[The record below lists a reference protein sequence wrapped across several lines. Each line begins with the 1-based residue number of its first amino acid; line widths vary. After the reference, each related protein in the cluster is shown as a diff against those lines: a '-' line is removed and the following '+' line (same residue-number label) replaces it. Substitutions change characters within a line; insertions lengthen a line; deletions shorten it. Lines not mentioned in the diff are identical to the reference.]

1 MTKQEAAIKYITENY
16 LEFNRLRHDIVSDKL
31 QIRMEADLESSTTQ
45 GASVQRSKAAVQNG
59 SELWREMTKHDIN
72 SIVCHC
78 AQEYDANIT
87 SREVMTALQSDLI
100 PDVHPLREYIN
111 ALPAWKPESGD
122 WIDFVASQVRV
133 KNNDNKVS
141 GNNNDNTD
149 NLRPNQYPLG
159 AQGEENTQQPKQLD
173 STTFQSTPFAHE
185 AHRGPRCSQQH
196 SERLGEAYKN
206 DNIDNFRGNQYPCR
220 DEDDLNQQLKQL
232 DSTTY
237 SARNNTASG
246 EGNNTTPDR
255 PRGLSERTSCCQTT
269 TLLDRPY
276 GAERPMN
283 LTGEADLTVSEAHDL
298 TSNSSQRERSEA
310 ERLWR
315 VCFKKWFVAMVAS
328 WMKDEVVN
336 HQVLVLIGKQGIFKT
351 TWLEHLI
358 PPHLRAYACKL
369 ANSNDLNKD
378 ERLRIAEFG
387 LISLD
392 EIDSMNNRELNQ
404 LKSVITATDVNERA
418 AYAYTKERRVR
429 LASFCAS
436 GNRRD
441 FLTDITG
448 NRRWLPFE
456 VESIQNPFY
465 SILPYEQMYAQAW
478 ALAQDPMFSYWFDLD
493 EIEVLE
499 EHNQHFRDESNE
511 EQLLPILFDVPAEGR
526 GEFMTTAQISERLV
540 SYGNIKKP
548 MALSRLGMVLGG
560 IGYRAVTRKINNTR
574 ARGWIVY
581 QRDTEEINS
590 LKRLLK
596 DG

>member
-1 MTKQEAAIKYITENY
+1 MTKQEVAIKYITENY
-16 LEFNRLRHDIVSDKL
+16 LDFNRLRHDIVSDKL
-31 QIRMEADLESSTTQ
+31 QIRMDLEEVK
-45 GASVQRSKAAVQNG
+45 GG
-59 SELWREMTKHDIN
+59 EYWREMTKHDIN

-100 PDVHPLREYIN
+100 PDVHPLREYV
-111 ALPAWKPESGD
+111 LSCREWTEEQPD
-122 WIDFVASQVRV
+122 WIDWVAQQVTV
-133 KNNDNKVS
+133 K
-141 GNNNDNTD
+141 
-149 NLRPNQYPLG
+149 PLG
-159 AQGEENTQQPKQLD
+159 D
-173 STTFQSTPFAHE
+173 E
-185 AHRGPRCSQQH
+185 AKGD
-196 SERLGEAYKN
+196 K
-206 DNIDNFRGNQYPCR
+206 
-220 DEDDLNQQLKQL
+220 
-232 DSTTY
+232 
-237 SARNNTASG
+237 ARG
-246 EGNNTTPDR
+246 EG
-255 PRGLSERTSCCQTT
+255 
-269 TLLDRPY
+269 
-276 GAERPMN
+276 
-283 LTGEADLTVSEAHDL
+283 
-298 TSNSSQRERSEA
+298 
-310 ERLWR
+310 LWR
-315 VCFKKWFVAMVAS
+315 GCFKKWFVAMVAS

-465 SILPYEQMYAQAW
+465 TLLPYERMYAQAW
-478 ALAQDPMFSYWFDLD
+478 ALAQDPLFSYWFDLD

-511 EQLLPILFDVPAEGR
+511 EQLLPILFDVPAEGK

-540 SYGNIKKP
+540 TYGNIKKP
-548 MALSRLGMVLGG
+548 MALSRLGMVLGAAG
-560 IGYRAVTRKINNTR
+560 YQSTRPKIGGRLI
-574 ARGWIVY
+574 RGWLVY
-581 QRDTEEINS
+581 QRDTDEIAS

-596 DG
+596 E

>member
-16 LEFNRLRHDIVSDKL
+16 LDYRRLRHDVIADKL
-31 QIRMEADLESSTTQ
+31 QIRMADSLED
-45 GASVQRSKAAVQNG
+45 ASLQNAPVGLQFRG
-59 SELWREMTKHDIN
+59 SEYWREMTKHDIN

-100 PDVHPLREYIN
+100 PDVHPLREYV
-111 ALPAWKPESGD
+111 LSCGEWTEEQPD
-122 WIDFVASQVRV
+122 WIDWVAQQVTV
-133 KNNDNKVS
+133 K
-141 GNNNDNTD
+141 
-149 NLRPNQYPLG
+149 PLG
-159 AQGEENTQQPKQLD
+159 D
-173 STTFQSTPFAHE
+173 E
-185 AHRGPRCSQQH
+185 AKGD
-196 SERLGEAYKN
+196 K
-206 DNIDNFRGNQYPCR
+206 
-220 DEDDLNQQLKQL
+220 
-232 DSTTY
+232 
-237 SARNNTASG
+237 ARG
-246 EGNNTTPDR
+246 EG
-255 PRGLSERTSCCQTT
+255 
-269 TLLDRPY
+269 
-276 GAERPMN
+276 
-283 LTGEADLTVSEAHDL
+283 
-298 TSNSSQRERSEA
+298 
-310 ERLWR
+310 LWR
-315 VCFKKWFVAMVAS
+315 GCFKKWFVAMVAS

-404 LKSVITATDVNERA
+404 LKSVITTTDVNERA

-465 SILPYEQMYAQAW
+465 TLLPYERMYAQAW
-478 ALAQDPMFSYWFDLD
+478 ALAQDPLFSYWFDLD

-511 EQLLPILFDVPAEGR
+511 EQLLPILFDVPAEGK

-540 SYGNIKKP
+540 TYGNIKKP
-548 MALSRLGMVLGG
+548 MALSRLGMVLGAAG
-560 IGYRAVTRKINNTR
+560 YQSTRPKIGGRLI
-574 ARGWIVY
+574 RGWLVY
-581 QRDTEEINS
+581 QRDTDEIAS

-596 DG
+596 E

>member
-16 LEFNRLRHDIVSDKL
+16 LDYRRLRHDIVADKL
-31 QIRMEADLESSTTQ
+31 QIRIADSLEN
-45 GASVQRSKAAVQNG
+45 ASLQNAPEGLQFRG
-59 SELWREMTKHDIN
+59 SEYWREMTKHDIN

-100 PDVHPLREYIN
+100 PDVHPLREYV
-111 ALPAWKPESGD
+111 LSCGEWTEEHPD
-122 WIDFVASQVRV
+122 WIDWVASQVRTA
-133 KNNDNKVS
+133 DNAGS
-141 GNNNDNTD
+141 GVQE
-149 NLRPNQYPLG
+149 LRSSGVTSKHLNSKASELPNI
-159 AQGEENTQQPKQLD
+159 
-173 STTFQSTPFAHE
+173 S
-185 AHRGPRCSQQH
+185 
-196 SERLGEAYKN
+196 
-206 DNIDNFRGNQYPCR
+206 
-220 DEDDLNQQLKQL
+220 
-232 DSTTY
+232 
-237 SARNNTASG
+237 SA
-246 EGNNTTPDR
+246 D
-255 PRGLSERTSCCQTT
+255 
-269 TLLDRPY
+269 
-276 GAERPMN
+276 
-283 LTGEADLTVSEAHDL
+283 
-298 TSNSSQRERSEA
+298 
-310 ERLWR
+310 RLWR
-315 VCFKKWFVAMVAS
+315 GYFKKWFVAMVAS

-465 SILPYEQMYAQAW
+465 TILPYERMYAQAW
-478 ALAQDPMFSYWFDLD
+478 ALAQNPLFSYWFDLE

-499 EHNQHFRDESNE
+499 KHNQHFRDESNE
-511 EQLLPILFDVPAEGR
+511 EQLLPILFDVPAEGK

-540 SYGNIKKP
+540 TYGNIKKP
-548 MALSRLGMVLGG
+548 MALGRLGVLMGSM
-560 IGYRAVTRKINNTR
+560 GYRSVTRGNR
-574 ARGWIVY
+574 QARLRGWIVY
-581 QRDTEEINS
+581 QRDTEEIAAN
-590 LKRLLK
+590 KKLLAK
-596 DG
+596 ECVTV

>member
-16 LEFNRLRHDIVSDKL
+16 LEYRRLRHDVIADKL
-31 QIRMEADLESSTTQ
+31 QVRCAHNLGEEAKGDE
-45 GASVQRSKAAVQNG
+45 ASRQ
-59 SELWREMTKHDIN
+59 EYWREMTKHDIN

-100 PDVHPLREYIN
+100 PDVHPLREYV
-111 ALPAWKPESGD
+111 LSCREWTEEQPD
-122 WIDFVASQVRV
+122 WIDWVASQVHV
-133 KNNDNKVS
+133 VDAN
-141 GNNNDNTD
+141 
-149 NLRPNQYPLG
+149 
-159 AQGEENTQQPKQLD
+159 
-173 STTFQSTPFAHE
+173 
-185 AHRGPRCSQQH
+185 
-196 SERLGEAYKN
+196 
-206 DNIDNFRGNQYPCR
+206 
-220 DEDDLNQQLKQL
+220 
-232 DSTTY
+232 
-237 SARNNTASG
+237 
-246 EGNNTTPDR
+246 
-255 PRGLSERTSCCQTT
+255 
-269 TLLDRPY
+269 
-276 GAERPMN
+276 
-283 LTGEADLTVSEAHDL
+283 AD
-298 TSNSSQRERSEA
+298 
-310 ERLWR
+310 RLWR
-315 VCFKKWFVAMVAS
+315 GCFKKWFVAMVAS

-465 SILPYEQMYAQAW
+465 TLLPYERMYAQAW
-478 ALAQDPMFSYWFDLD
+478 ALAQDPLFSYWFDLD

-511 EQLLPILFDVPAEGR
+511 EQLLPILFDVPAEGK

-540 SYGNIKKP
+540 TYGNIKKP
-548 MALSRLGMVLGG
+548 MALSRLGMVLGAAG
-560 IGYRAVTRKINNTR
+560 YQSTRPKIGGRLI
-574 ARGWIVY
+574 RGWLVY
-581 QRDTEEINS
+581 QRDTDEIAS

-596 DG
+596 E

>member
-16 LEFNRLRHDIVSDKL
+16 LDYRRLRHDIVADKL
-31 QIRMEADLESSTTQ
+31 QIRMADSLED
-45 GASVQRSKAAVQNG
+45 ASLQNAPMGLQFRG
-59 SELWREMTKHDIN
+59 SEYWREMTKHDIN

-100 PDVHPLREYIN
+100 PDVHPLREYVN
-111 ALPAWKPESGD
+111 ALPRYTPDQPD
-122 WIDFVASQVRV
+122 WIDFVAQQVRV
-133 KNNDNKVS
+133 RE
-141 GNNNDNTD
+141 T
-149 NLRPNQYPLG
+149 
-159 AQGEENTQQPKQLD
+159 
-173 STTFQSTPFAHE
+173 
-185 AHRGPRCSQQH
+185 
-196 SERLGEAYKN
+196 
-206 DNIDNFRGNQYPCR
+206 
-220 DEDDLNQQLKQL
+220 
-232 DSTTY
+232 
-237 SARNNTASG
+237 SA
-246 EGNNTTPDR
+246 DR
-255 PRGLSERTSCCQTT
+255 PKGLSERTACCQTT
-269 TLLDRPY
+269 MLLDRPY
-276 GAERPMN
+276 GAERPTN
-283 LTGEADLTVSEAHDL
+283 LTGEAGLTVSEAHGL
-298 TSNSSQRERSEA
+298 TSSSSQSERSEA
-310 ERLWR
+310 DRLWR

-465 SILPYEQMYAQAW
+465 TLLPYERMYAQAW
-478 ALAQDPMFSYWFDLD
+478 ALAQDPLFSYWFDLD

-511 EQLLPILFDVPAEGR
+511 EQLLPILFDVPAEGK

-540 SYGNIKKP
+540 TYGNIKKP
-548 MALSRLGMVLGG
+548 MALGRLGVLMGSM
-560 IGYRAVTRKINNTR
+560 GYRSVTRGNR
-574 ARGWIVY
+574 QARLRGWIVY
-581 QRDTEEINS
+581 QRDTEEIAAN
-590 LKRLLK
+590 KKLLAK
-596 DG
+596 ECVTV

>member
-1 MTKQEAAIKYITENY
+1 MIFCLYLFACQSVIMPALFPPSAQKSTTHKSQNLHKEIYRSALKQIIMTKQEAAIKYITENY
-16 LEFNRLRHDIVSDKL
+16 LDYNRLRHDVIADKL
-31 QIRMEADLESSTTQ
+31 QIRME
-45 GASVQRSKAAVQNG
+45 NG
-59 SELWREMTKHDIN
+59 WREMTKHDIN
-72 SIVCHC
+72 SIVCHA

-100 PDVHPLREYIN
+100 PDVHPLREYV
-111 ALPAWKPESGD
+111 LSCREWTEEQPD

-133 KNNDNKVS
+133 KASPESDSLEDATLRAPQKSVDFS
-141 GNNNDNTD
+141 GT
-149 NLRPNQYPLG
+149 PLQD
-159 AQGEENTQQPKQLD
+159 AAKPLQFRGEENK
-173 STTFQSTPFAHE
+173 
-185 AHRGPRCSQQH
+185 
-196 SERLGEAYKN
+196 
-206 DNIDNFRGNQYPCR
+206 
-220 DEDDLNQQLKQL
+220 
-232 DSTTY
+232 
-237 SARNNTASG
+237 
-246 EGNNTTPDR
+246 
-255 PRGLSERTSCCQTT
+255 
-269 TLLDRPY
+269 
-276 GAERPMN
+276 
-283 LTGEADLTVSEAHDL
+283 AD
-298 TSNSSQRERSEA
+298 
-310 ERLWR
+310 RLWR
-315 VCFKKWFVAMVAS
+315 GCFKKWFVAMVAS

-465 SILPYEQMYAQAW
+465 TLLPYERMYAQAW
-478 ALAQDPMFSYWFDLD
+478 ALAQDPLFSYWFDLE

-499 EHNQHFRDESNE
+499 KHNQHFRDESNE
-511 EQLLPILFDVPAEGR
+511 EQLLDVYFAVPAEGASNTK
-526 GEFMTTAQISERLV
+526 FLTTAEISERLIY
-540 SYGNIKKP
+540 YGNIKRP
-548 MALSRLGMVLGG
+548 LSLSRLGVLLSQKGFLS
-560 IGYRAVTRKINNTR
+560 IRKGSPQR
-574 ARGWIVY
+574 RGWVVY
-581 QRDTEEINS
+581 ERDNEEINAERRILS
-590 LKRLLK
+590 KT
-596 DG
+596 

>member
-16 LEFNRLRHDIVSDKL
+16 LDFNRLRHDVVADKL
-31 QIRMEADLESSTTQ
+31 QVRVAHSLED
-45 GASVQRSKAAVQNG
+45 AALSG
-59 SELWREMTKHDIN
+59 YSLEFKGGEYWREMTKHDIN

-100 PDVHPLREYIN
+100 PDVHPLREYV
-111 ALPAWKPESGD
+111 LSCGEWTEEQPD

-133 KNNDNKVS
+133 KNNDNI
-141 GNNNDNTD
+141 D
-149 NLRPNQYPLG
+149 NLR
-159 AQGEENTQQPKQLD
+159 
-173 STTFQSTPFAHE
+173 
-185 AHRGPRCSQQH
+185 
-196 SERLGEAYKN
+196 
-206 DNIDNFRGNQYPCR
+206 GNQLP
-220 DEDDLNQQLKQL
+220 
-232 DSTTY
+232 
-237 SARNNTASG
+237 AAPM
-246 EGNNTTPDR
+246 GNNTTP
-255 PRGLSERTSCCQTT
+255 SYT
-269 TLLDRPY
+269 TLHNTTP
-276 GAERPMN
+276 N
-283 LTGEADLTVSEAHDL
+283 AD
-298 TSNSSQRERSEA
+298 
-310 ERLWR
+310 RLWR

-328 WMKDEVVN
+328 WMNDEVVN

-456 VESIQNPFY
+456 VEEIQNPFFTL
-465 SILPYEQMYAQAW
+465 LPYERMYAQAW
-478 ALAQDPMFSYWFDLD
+478 ALAQDPLFSYWFDLD

-511 EQLLPILFDVPAEGR
+511 EQLLPILFDVPAEGK

-540 SYGNIKKP
+540 TYGNIKKP
-548 MALSRLGMVLGG
+548 MALSRLGMVLGAAG
-560 IGYRAVTRKINNTR
+560 YQSTRPKIGGRLI
-574 ARGWIVY
+574 RGWLVY
-581 QRDTEEINS
+581 QRDTDEIAS

-596 DG
+596 E

>member
-16 LEFNRLRHDIVSDKL
+16 LEYRRLRHDIVADKL
-31 QIRMEADLESSTTQ
+31 QVRLLGDEAKGKRQEYW
-45 GASVQRSKAAVQNG
+45 K
-59 SELWREMTKHDIN
+59 ELSKHDIN

-100 PDVHPLREYIN
+100 PDVHPLREYV
-111 ALPAWKPESGD
+111 LSCGEWTEEQPD
-122 WIDFVASQVRV
+122 WIDWVAQQVTV
-133 KNNDNKVS
+133 K
-141 GNNNDNTD
+141 
-149 NLRPNQYPLG
+149 PLG
-159 AQGEENTQQPKQLD
+159 D
-173 STTFQSTPFAHE
+173 E
-185 AHRGPRCSQQH
+185 AKGD
-196 SERLGEAYKN
+196 K
-206 DNIDNFRGNQYPCR
+206 
-220 DEDDLNQQLKQL
+220 
-232 DSTTY
+232 
-237 SARNNTASG
+237 ARG
-246 EGNNTTPDR
+246 EG
-255 PRGLSERTSCCQTT
+255 
-269 TLLDRPY
+269 
-276 GAERPMN
+276 
-283 LTGEADLTVSEAHDL
+283 
-298 TSNSSQRERSEA
+298 
-310 ERLWR
+310 LWR
-315 VCFKKWFVAMVAS
+315 GCFKKWFVAMVAS

-336 HQVLVLIGKQGIFKT
+336 HQVLVLIGRQGIYKT

-465 SILPYEQMYAQAW
+465 TILPYERMYAQAW
-478 ALAQDPMFSYWFDLD
+478 ALAQDPLFSYWFDLD

-511 EQLLPILFDVPAEGR
+511 EQLLPILFDVPAEGK

-540 SYGNIKKP
+540 TYGNIKKP
-548 MALSRLGMVLGG
+548 MALSRLGMVLGAAG
-560 IGYRAVTRKINNTR
+560 YQSTRPKIGGRLI
-574 ARGWIVY
+574 RGWLVY
-581 QRDTEEINS
+581 QRDTDEIAS

-596 DG
+596 E

>member
-16 LEFNRLRHDIVSDKL
+16 LDYNRLRHDVIADKM
-31 QIRMEADLESSTTQ
+31 QVRDET
-45 GASVQRSKAAVQNG
+45 G
-59 SELWREMTKHDIN
+59 WREMTKHDIN

-100 PDVHPLREYIN
+100 PDVHPLREYVLSCGEWT
-111 ALPAWKPESGD
+111 AEQPD
-122 WIDFVASQVRV
+122 WIDLVASQVRV
-133 KNNDNKVS
+133 RES
-141 GNNNDNTD
+141 ATD
-149 NLRPNQYPLG
+149 RC
-159 AQGEENTQQPKQLD
+159 
-173 STTFQSTPFAHE
+173 E
-185 AHRGPRCSQQH
+185 APVDRHFVAVDGR
-196 SERLGEAYKN
+196 
-206 DNIDNFRGNQYPCR
+206 
-220 DEDDLNQQLKQL
+220 
-232 DSTTY
+232 
-237 SARNNTASG
+237 SAAPVVFHNESTAS
-246 EGNNTTPDR
+246 NA
-255 PRGLSERTSCCQTT
+255 SELQCSASETN
-269 TLLDRPY
+269 Y
-276 GAERPMN
+276 
-283 LTGEADLTVSEAHDL
+283 SEATH
-298 TSNSSQRERSEA
+298 SSQSERSEA
-310 ERLWR
+310 DRLWR

-336 HQVLVLIGKQGIFKT
+336 HQVLVLIGRQGIYKT

-465 SILPYEQMYAQAW
+465 TLLPYERMYAQAW
-478 ALAQDPMFSYWFDLD
+478 ALAQDPLFNYWFDLD

-548 MALSRLGMVLGG
+548 MALGRLGVLMGSM
-560 IGYRAVTRKINNTR
+560 GYRSVTRGNR
-574 ARGWIVY
+574 QARLRGWIVY
-581 QRDTEEINS
+581 QRDTEEIAAN
-590 LKRLLK
+590 KKLLAK
-596 DG
+596 ECVTV

>member
-1 MTKQEAAIKYITENY
+1 MTKQECAIKYITENY
-16 LEFNRLRHDIVSDKL
+16 LDYRRLRHDIVADKL
-31 QIRMEADLESSTTQ
+31 QIRMADSLSAPHNATSVIGDPAEDAASGYSLEVR
-45 GASVQRSKAAVQNG
+45 GR
-59 SELWREMTKHDIN
+59 EYWREMTKHDIN

-100 PDVHPLREYIN
+100 PDVHPLREYV
-111 ALPAWKPESGD
+111 LSCGEWTEEQPD
-122 WIDFVASQVRV
+122 WIDWVAQQVTV
-133 KNNDNKVS
+133 K
-141 GNNNDNTD
+141 
-149 NLRPNQYPLG
+149 
-159 AQGEENTQQPKQLD
+159 
-173 STTFQSTPFAHE
+173 PFGDE
-185 AHRGPRCSQQH
+185 AKGDKARG
-196 SERLGEAYKN
+196 
-206 DNIDNFRGNQYPCR
+206 
-220 DEDDLNQQLKQL
+220 
-232 DSTTY
+232 
-237 SARNNTASG
+237 
-246 EGNNTTPDR
+246 
-255 PRGLSERTSCCQTT
+255 
-269 TLLDRPY
+269 
-276 GAERPMN
+276 
-283 LTGEADLTVSEAHDL
+283 
-298 TSNSSQRERSEA
+298 

-315 VCFKKWFVAMVAS
+315 GCFKKWFVAMVAS

-465 SILPYEQMYAQAW
+465 TILPYERMYAQAW
-478 ALAQDPMFSYWFDLD
+478 ALAQDPLFSYWFDLD

-548 MALSRLGMVLGG
+548 MALSRLGMVLGAAG
-560 IGYRAVTRKINNTR
+560 YQSTRPKIGGRLI
-574 ARGWIVY
+574 RGWLVY
-581 QRDTEEINS
+581 QRDTDEIAS
-590 LKRLLK
+590 LKRILK
-596 DG
+596 E

>member
-16 LEFNRLRHDIVSDKL
+16 LDYSRLRHDVIADKL
-31 QIRMEADLESSTTQ
+31 QVRME
-45 GASVQRSKAAVQNG
+45 NG
-59 SELWREMTKHDIN
+59 WREMTKHDIN
-72 SIVCHC
+72 SIVCHA

-100 PDVHPLREYIN
+100 PDVHPLREYV
-111 ALPAWKPESGD
+111 LSCREWTEEQPD

-133 KNNDNKVS
+133 KASPESDSLEDATLRAPQKSVDFS
-141 GNNNDNTD
+141 GT
-149 NLRPNQYPLG
+149 PLQD
-159 AQGEENTQQPKQLD
+159 AAKPLQFRGEENK
-173 STTFQSTPFAHE
+173 
-185 AHRGPRCSQQH
+185 
-196 SERLGEAYKN
+196 
-206 DNIDNFRGNQYPCR
+206 
-220 DEDDLNQQLKQL
+220 
-232 DSTTY
+232 
-237 SARNNTASG
+237 
-246 EGNNTTPDR
+246 
-255 PRGLSERTSCCQTT
+255 
-269 TLLDRPY
+269 
-276 GAERPMN
+276 
-283 LTGEADLTVSEAHDL
+283 AD
-298 TSNSSQRERSEA
+298 
-310 ERLWR
+310 RLWR
-315 VCFKKWFVAMVAS
+315 GCFKKWFVAMVAS

-465 SILPYEQMYAQAW
+465 AIMPYEQMYAQAW
-478 ALAQDPMFSYWFDLD
+478 TLAQDPLFSYWFDLE

-499 EHNQHFRDESNE
+499 KHNQHFRDESNE
-511 EQLLPILFDVPAEGR
+511 EQLLDVYFAVPAEGASNTK
-526 GEFMTTAQISERLV
+526 FLTTAEISERLIY
-540 SYGNIKKP
+540 YGNIKRP
-548 MALSRLGMVLGG
+548 LSLSRLGVLLSQKGFLS
-560 IGYRAVTRKINNTR
+560 IRKGSPQR
-574 ARGWIVY
+574 RGWIVY
-581 QRDTEEINS
+581 ERDNEEINAERRILS
-590 LKRLLK
+590 KT
-596 DG
+596 

>member
-1 MTKQEAAIKYITENY
+1 MPALFPPSAQKSTTHKSQNLHKEIYRSALKQIIMSKQEAAIKYITENY
-16 LEFNRLRHDIVSDKL
+16 LDYNRLRHDVIADKL
-31 QIRMEADLESSTTQ
+31 QVRCAHNLGEEAKGDE
-45 GASVQRSKAAVQNG
+45 ASRQ
-59 SELWREMTKHDIN
+59 EYWREMTKHDIN
-72 SIVCHC
+72 SIVCHA

-100 PDVHPLREYIN
+100 PDVHPLREYV
-111 ALPAWKPESGD
+111 LSCGEWTEEQPD
-122 WIDFVASQVRV
+122 WIDWVAQQVTV
-133 KNNDNKVS
+133 K
-141 GNNNDNTD
+141 
-149 NLRPNQYPLG
+149 PLG
-159 AQGEENTQQPKQLD
+159 D
-173 STTFQSTPFAHE
+173 E
-185 AHRGPRCSQQH
+185 AKGD
-196 SERLGEAYKN
+196 K
-206 DNIDNFRGNQYPCR
+206 
-220 DEDDLNQQLKQL
+220 
-232 DSTTY
+232 
-237 SARNNTASG
+237 ARG
-246 EGNNTTPDR
+246 EG
-255 PRGLSERTSCCQTT
+255 
-269 TLLDRPY
+269 
-276 GAERPMN
+276 
-283 LTGEADLTVSEAHDL
+283 
-298 TSNSSQRERSEA
+298 
-310 ERLWR
+310 LWR
-315 VCFKKWFVAMVAS
+315 GCFKKWFVAMVAS

-465 SILPYEQMYAQAW
+465 TLLPYERMYAQAW
-478 ALAQDPMFSYWFDLD
+478 ALAQDPLFSYWFDLD

-511 EQLLPILFDVPAEGR
+511 EQLLPILFDVPAEGK

-540 SYGNIKKP
+540 TYGNIKKP
-548 MALSRLGMVLGG
+548 MALSRLGMVLGAAG
-560 IGYRAVTRKINNTR
+560 YQSTRPKIGGRLI
-574 ARGWIVY
+574 RGWLVY
-581 QRDTEEINS
+581 QRDTDEIAS

-596 DG
+596 E

>member
-1 MTKQEAAIKYITENY
+1 MTKQETAIKYITENY
-16 LEFNRLRHDIVSDKL
+16 LDFNRLRHDIVADKL
-31 QIRMEADLESSTTQ
+31 QVRVAHSLED
-45 GASVQRSKAAVQNG
+45 ASLQNAPEGLQFRG
-59 SELWREMTKHDIN
+59 SEYWREMTKHDIN

-87 SREVMTALQSDLI
+87 SREVITALQSDLI
-100 PDVHPLREYIN
+100 PDVHPLREYV
-111 ALPAWKPESGD
+111 LSCGEWTEEQPD
-122 WIDFVASQVRV
+122 WIDWVAQQVR
-133 KNNDNKVS
+133 
-141 GNNNDNTD
+141 T
-149 NLRPNQYPLG
+149 LPNP
-159 AQGEENTQQPKQLD
+159 
-173 STTFQSTPFAHE
+173 PFKGGDKGLPHE
-185 AHRGPRCSQQH
+185 G
-196 SERLGEAYKN
+196 G
-206 DNIDNFRGNQYPCR
+206 D
-220 DEDDLNQQLKQL
+220 
-232 DSTTY
+232 
-237 SARNNTASG
+237 G
-246 EGNNTTPDR
+246 EG
-255 PRGLSERTSCCQTT
+255 L
-269 TLLDRPY
+269 
-276 GAERPMN
+276 
-283 LTGEADLTVSEAHDL
+283 
-298 TSNSSQRERSEA
+298 
-310 ERLWR
+310 LWR
-315 VCFKKWFVAMVAS
+315 TCFKKWFVAMVAS

-465 SILPYEQMYAQAW
+465 TILPYERMYAQAW
-478 ALAQDPMFSYWFDLD
+478 ALAQDPLFSYWFDLD

-511 EQLLPILFDVPAEGR
+511 EQLLPILFDVPAEGK

-540 SYGNIKKP
+540 TYGNIKKP
-548 MALSRLGMVLGG
+548 MALSRLGMVLGAAG
-560 IGYRAVTRKINNTR
+560 YQSTRPKIGGRLI
-574 ARGWIVY
+574 RGWLVY
-581 QRDTEEINS
+581 QRDTDEIAS

-596 DG
+596 E

>member
-16 LEFNRLRHDIVSDKL
+16 LDYNRLRHDVIADKL
-31 QIRMEADLESSTTQ
+31 QVRLLGDEAKGKRQEYW
-45 GASVQRSKAAVQNG
+45 K
-59 SELWREMTKHDIN
+59 ELSKHDIN

-100 PDVHPLREYIN
+100 PDVHPLREYV
-111 ALPAWKPESGD
+111 LSCGEWTEEQPD
-122 WIDFVASQVRV
+122 WIDFVARQVHV
-133 KNNDNKVS
+133 VDASDSEKGSNGSKS
-141 GNNNDNTD
+141 SK
-149 NLRPNQYPLG
+149 
-159 AQGEENTQQPKQLD
+159 GE
-173 STTFQSTPFAHE
+173 STIETS
-185 AHRGPRCSQQH
+185 
-196 SERLGEAYKN
+196 
-206 DNIDNFRGNQYPCR
+206 
-220 DEDDLNQQLKQL
+220 
-232 DSTTY
+232 
-237 SARNNTASG
+237 
-246 EGNNTTPDR
+246 
-255 PRGLSERTSCCQTT
+255 RTSRTPST
-269 TLLDRPY
+269 K
-276 GAERPMN
+276 
-283 LTGEADLTVSEAHDL
+283 ADA
-298 TSNSSQRERSEA
+298 
-310 ERLWR
+310 LWR
-315 VCFKKWFVAMVAS
+315 TCFKKWFVAMVAS

-336 HQVLVLIGKQGIFKT
+336 HQVLVLIGRQGIYKT

-369 ANSNDLNKD
+369 ANSNELNKD

-465 SILPYEQMYAQAW
+465 TTLPYELIYAQAW
-478 ALAQDPMFSYWFDLD
+478 ALAQDPTFSYWFELD

-499 EHNQHFRDESNE
+499 AHNQHFRDESNE
-511 EQLLPILFDVPAEGR
+511 EQLLPILFDVPAEGK

-548 MALSRLGMVLGG
+548 MALGRLGVLMGSM
-560 IGYRAVTRKINNTR
+560 GYRSVTRGNR
-574 ARGWIVY
+574 QARLRGWIVY
-581 QRDTEEINS
+581 QRDTEEIAAN
-590 LKRLLK
+590 KKLLAK
-596 DG
+596 ECVTV

>member
-16 LEFNRLRHDIVSDKL
+16 LDYRRLRHDIVADKL
-31 QIRMEADLESSTTQ
+31 QVRCAKPTPAPSLKGGELSSQRMSFPLGEDLGEA
-45 GASVQRSKAAVQNG
+45 V
-59 SELWREMTKHDIN
+59 WREMTKHDIN

-111 ALPAWKPESGD
+111 ALPRYTPDQPD
-122 WIDFVASQVRV
+122 WIDFVAQQVRV
-133 KNNDNKVS
+133 RES
-141 GNNNDNTD
+141 
-149 NLRPNQYPLG
+149 
-159 AQGEENTQQPKQLD
+159 
-173 STTFQSTPFAHE
+173 
-185 AHRGPRCSQQH
+185 
-196 SERLGEAYKN
+196 
-206 DNIDNFRGNQYPCR
+206 
-220 DEDDLNQQLKQL
+220 
-232 DSTTY
+232 
-237 SARNNTASG
+237 SA
-246 EGNNTTPDR
+246 DR
-255 PRGLSERTSCCQTT
+255 PKGLLERTACCQTT
-269 TLLDRPY
+269 MLLDRPY
-276 GAERPMN
+276 GAERPTN
-283 LTGEADLTVSEAHDL
+283 LTGEAGLIVSEAHGL
-298 TSNSSQRERSEA
+298 TSNSSQSERSEA
-310 ERLWR
+310 DRLWR

-465 SILPYEQMYAQAW
+465 TILPYERMYAQAW
-478 ALAQDPMFSYWFDLD
+478 ALAQDPLFSYWFDLD

-511 EQLLPILFDVPAEGR
+511 EQLLPILFDVPAEGK

-540 SYGNIKKP
+540 TYGNIKKP
-548 MALSRLGMVLGG
+548 MALGRLGVLMGSM
-560 IGYRAVTRKINNTR
+560 GYRSVTRGNR
-574 ARGWIVY
+574 QARLRGWIVY
-581 QRDTEEINS
+581 QRDTEEIAAN
-590 LKRLLK
+590 KKLLAK
-596 DG
+596 ECVTV

>member
-16 LEFNRLRHDIVSDKL
+16 LDYRRLRHDIVADKL
-31 QIRMEADLESSTTQ
+31 QVRCAHSLEN
-45 GASVQRSKAAVQNG
+45 AALSG
-59 SELWREMTKHDIN
+59 YSLEFKGGEYWREMTKHDIN

-100 PDVHPLREYIN
+100 PDVHPLREYV
-111 ALPAWKPESGD
+111 LSCGEWTEEQPD
-122 WIDFVASQVRV
+122 WIDWVAQQVTV
-133 KNNDNKVS
+133 K
-141 GNNNDNTD
+141 
-149 NLRPNQYPLG
+149 PLG
-159 AQGEENTQQPKQLD
+159 D
-173 STTFQSTPFAHE
+173 E
-185 AHRGPRCSQQH
+185 AKGD
-196 SERLGEAYKN
+196 K
-206 DNIDNFRGNQYPCR
+206 
-220 DEDDLNQQLKQL
+220 
-232 DSTTY
+232 
-237 SARNNTASG
+237 ARG
-246 EGNNTTPDR
+246 EG
-255 PRGLSERTSCCQTT
+255 
-269 TLLDRPY
+269 
-276 GAERPMN
+276 
-283 LTGEADLTVSEAHDL
+283 
-298 TSNSSQRERSEA
+298 
-310 ERLWR
+310 LWR
-315 VCFKKWFVAMVAS
+315 GCFKKWFVAMVAS

-465 SILPYEQMYAQAW
+465 TLLPYERMYAQAW
-478 ALAQDPMFSYWFDLD
+478 ALAQDPLFSYWFDLD

-540 SYGNIKKP
+540 TYGNIKKP
-548 MALSRLGMVLGG
+548 MALSRLGMVLGAAG
-560 IGYRAVTRKINNTR
+560 YQSTRPKIGGRLI
-574 ARGWIVY
+574 RGWLVY
-581 QRDTEEINS
+581 QRDTDEIAS

-596 DG
+596 E

>member
-1 MTKQEAAIKYITENY
+1 MTKQEYAIKYITENY
-16 LEFNRLRHDIVSDKL
+16 LEFNRLRHDIVADKL
-31 QIRMEADLESSTTQ
+31 QVRVAHSLSAPHNATSVIGDPAVDAALSGYSLEFK
-45 GASVQRSKAAVQNG
+45 GG
-59 SELWREMTKHDIN
+59 EYWREMTKHDIN

-100 PDVHPLREYIN
+100 PDVHPLREYV
-111 ALPAWKPESGD
+111 LSCGEWTEEQPD
-122 WIDFVASQVRV
+122 WIDWVAQKVRV
-133 KNNDNKVS
+133 K
-141 GNNNDNTD
+141 
-149 NLRPNQYPLG
+149 PLG
-159 AQGEENTQQPKQLD
+159 D
-173 STTFQSTPFAHE
+173 E
-185 AHRGPRCSQQH
+185 AKGD
-196 SERLGEAYKN
+196 K
-206 DNIDNFRGNQYPCR
+206 
-220 DEDDLNQQLKQL
+220 
-232 DSTTY
+232 
-237 SARNNTASG
+237 ARG
-246 EGNNTTPDR
+246 EG
-255 PRGLSERTSCCQTT
+255 
-269 TLLDRPY
+269 
-276 GAERPMN
+276 
-283 LTGEADLTVSEAHDL
+283 
-298 TSNSSQRERSEA
+298 
-310 ERLWR
+310 LWR
-315 VCFKKWFVAMVAS
+315 GCFKKWFVAMVAS

-465 SILPYEQMYAQAW
+465 TLLPYERMYAQAW
-478 ALAQDPMFSYWFDLD
+478 ALAQDPLFSYWFDLD

-540 SYGNIKKP
+540 TYGNIKKP
-548 MALSRLGMVLGG
+548 MALSRLGMVLGAAG
-560 IGYRAVTRKINNTR
+560 YQSTRPKIGGRLI
-574 ARGWIVY
+574 RGWLVY
-581 QRDTEEINS
+581 QRDTDEIAS

-596 DG
+596 E

>member
-1 MTKQEAAIKYITENY
+1 MTKQECAIKYITENY
-16 LEFNRLRHDIVSDKL
+16 LDYNRLRHDVIADKL
-31 QIRMEADLESSTTQ
+31 QVRDETGWQ
-45 GASVQRSKAAVQNG
+45 
-59 SELWREMTKHDIN
+59 EMTKHDIN
-72 SIVCHC
+72 SIVCHA

-100 PDVHPLREYIN
+100 PDVHPLREYVLSCGEWT
-111 ALPAWKPESGD
+111 AEQPD
-122 WIDFVASQVRV
+122 WIDLVASQVHVRE
-133 KNNDNKVS
+133 S
-141 GNNNDNTD
+141 ATD
-149 NLRPNQYPLG
+149 RC
-159 AQGEENTQQPKQLD
+159 
-173 STTFQSTPFAHE
+173 E
-185 AHRGPRCSQQH
+185 APVDRHFVAVDGR
-196 SERLGEAYKN
+196 
-206 DNIDNFRGNQYPCR
+206 
-220 DEDDLNQQLKQL
+220 
-232 DSTTY
+232 
-237 SARNNTASG
+237 SAAPVVFHNESTAS
-246 EGNNTTPDR
+246 NA
-255 PRGLSERTSCCQTT
+255 SELQCS
-269 TLLDRPY
+269 
-276 GAERPMN
+276 A
-283 LTGEADLTVSEAHDL
+283 SE
-298 TSNSSQRERSEA
+298 TNYSEQCERSEA
-310 ERLWR
+310 DRLWR

-456 VESIQNPFY
+456 VESILNPFHT
-465 SILPYEQMYAQAW
+465 ILPYEQLYAQAW
-478 ALAQDPMFSYWFDLD
+478 ALAQDPLFSYWFDLD

-540 SYGNIKKP
+540 TYGNIKKP
-548 MALSRLGMVLGG
+548 MALGRLGVLMGSM
-560 IGYRAVTRKINNTR
+560 GYRSVTRGNR
-574 ARGWIVY
+574 QARLRGWIVY
-581 QRDTEEINS
+581 QRDTEEIAAN
-590 LKRLLK
+590 KKLLAK
-596 DG
+596 ECVTV